1 MTRRE
6 LFSLHL
12 SPDFPEEILRLVQK
26 HGIKMVYWDFG
37 GTMVDISPAVKERAV
52 RKINM
57 TYHRD
62 IDLQKFNQAIR
73 VEWGR
78 REHRES
84 NAAIK
89 SVNNDTKEKA
99 YWIEFYTCV
108 LKNLGIRVKGGQ
120 IVKWLATM
128 QANPKSFERLPFI
141 DETLALL
148 VQTNIQ
154 IGIISNAFPSAKRIL
169 KDKGL
174 SERFDEQHIIW
185 SYEYNSVK
193 PERDIYQEGIIR
205 AGVKPYEILFID
217 DRKSFVEGAAEHGM
231 KVAIINDTEG
241 EDVNGTGKSKS
252 EVFKPLKHHILNA
265 AWFWNRWLKGNRNR
279 LARLVTGFLC
289 HLKAPGYL
297 ESLLPR
303 PEM

>member
-1 MTRRE
+1 MARQE

-12 SPDFPEEILRLVQK
+12 SPEFPQEILRLVQK
-26 HGIKMVYWDFG
+26 HNIKMVYWDFG
-37 GTMVDISPAVKERAV
+37 GTMVDISPEVKERAV

-73 VEWGR
+73 MEWGR

-84 NAAIK
+84 NATI
-89 SVNNDTKEKA
+89 N
-99 YWIEFYTCV
+99 V
-108 LKNLGIRVKGGQ
+108 LRNLGIRVKGGQ

-148 VQTNIQ
+148 LQSKIQ

-174 SERFDEQHIIW
+174 SERFNEQHIIW

-205 AGVKPYEILFID
+205 AGVKPCEILFID

-231 KVAIINDTEG
+231 KVVIINATEG
-241 EDVNGTGKSKS
+241 EDVNGTGKSKFEIIKS
-252 EVFKPLKHHILNA
+252 LQHHILNA

-279 LARLVTGFLC
+279 LARLITGFLC
-289 HLKAPGYL
+289 HLRAPRYL
-297 ESLLPR
+297 ESSLPH